1 MKEEDYIM
9 RKTIQQVENFG
20 AIDAEN
26 DKNLLEN
33 FYKAKVIDELVES
46 QKSIV
51 IGRKGTGKSAIY
63 TYICDEYKDEAV
75 KLVFKDYPWQ
85 LHDRFKN
92 ELVSERERYVNSW
105 EFLLYIEIAK
115 KIITNKNNIWS
126 KVERK
131 EIKKLK
137 KWLVRNWGSL
147 DFNYKENL
155 NPKGGKTIFNF
166 APQIMGNG
174 LGSIAKEV
182 ATKDNVGSSLVEY
195 NRKLDGIISKL
206 LKSYNKNII
215 LAFDQLD
222 LAYSH
227 KDFKYIEKLIGLLL
241 TTYNF
246 YQKYN
251 NVKVIV
257 FLRSDIFM
265 NISFQD
271 KNKIKDNLVE
281 FLDWNAEDESGLS
294 LKNLISKRIKN
305 TLELEDERFDVCWK
319 TVFSTNKIG
328 KNQFKWNYLIDRT
341 FLRPRDIIKFMN
353 LSLAQ
358 ANKRLANNP
367 EGENIINNED
377 INNIKDKYSTYLY
390 EELKDEIS
398 GKYQD
403 FEYYLEVL
411 REIHLLTFTK
421 EDFDEKYEKVKERY
435 QLIETSDVVMERL
448 YEFSIIGFYKP
459 GGGGYGGSEYRFQY
473 TSEYQ
478 KFNPNASKYKVHLGF
493 KEYLE
498 LIENRG
504 TRIK

>member
-1 MKEEDYIM
+1 
-9 RKTIQQVENFG
+9 
-20 AIDAEN
+20 
-26 DKNLLEN
+26 
-33 FYKAKVIDELVES
+33 
-46 QKSIV
+46 
-51 IGRKGTGKSAIY
+51 
-63 TYICDEYKDEAV
+63 
-75 KLVFKDYPWQ
+75 
-85 LHDRFKN
+85 
-92 ELVSERERYVNSW
+92 
-105 EFLLYIEIAK
+105 
-115 KIITNKNNIWS
+115 
-126 KVERK
+126 
-131 EIKKLK
+131 
-137 KWLVRNWGSL
+137 
-147 DFNYKENL
+147 
-155 NPKGGKTIFNF
+155 
-166 APQIMGNG
+166 
-174 LGSIAKEV
+174 
-182 ATKDNVGSSLVEY
+182 
-195 NRKLDGIISKL
+195 
-206 LKSYNKNII
+206 
-215 LAFDQLD
+215 
-222 LAYSH
+222 
-227 KDFKYIEKLIGLLL
+227 
-241 TTYNF
+241 
-246 YQKYN
+246 
-251 NVKVIV
+251 
-257 FLRSDIFM
+257 
-265 NISFQD
+265 
-271 KNKIKDNLVE
+271 
-281 FLDWNAEDESGLS
+281 
-294 LKNLISKRIKN
+294 
-305 TLELEDERFDVCWK
+305 
-319 TVFSTNKIG
+319 
-328 KNQFKWNYLIDRT
+328 
-341 FLRPRDIIKFMN
+341 MN